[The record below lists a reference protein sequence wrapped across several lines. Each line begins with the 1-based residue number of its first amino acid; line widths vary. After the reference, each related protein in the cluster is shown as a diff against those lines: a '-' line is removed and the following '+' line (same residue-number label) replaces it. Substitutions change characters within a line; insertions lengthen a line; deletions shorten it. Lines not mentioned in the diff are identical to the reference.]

1 MILYLKKQSKMRL
14 NKISTKNILTLRY
27 DITTEQPTRKLAT
40 VQDFKKSFNDE
51 GGHNTEKLLN
61 ASFKEIKKF
70 DKFSISLS
78 GGIDSSL
85 CLALLR
91 KNFPKAKI
99 TAVSGVFEGAFD
111 ESTYAKKLAEKFD
124 ADFFPIQMESIYTK
138 MPEIVYIS
146 KKPKWNTYNHLIA
159 KQAQKFSKIL
169 VTGDG
174 GDELFGGY
182 IFRYKKF
189 LDLVKPNDNWET
201 KTIKYLECHNRDW
214 VPDQKSLFGKNIKFS
229 WNEIYNSFKPYFDNK
244 LSPLNQVM
252 LADFNGKL
260 LHDFIPTG
268 NAISSHYKID
278 RFSPFLNSEVQ
289 QFGLSLSIKSKYN
302 HTTNQGKIILREIN
316 TRLKVKSMKEKY
328 GFSPSLIFDWQKSG
342 KDIFM
347 AYAFEKD
354 SNIYTKKIIN
364 RDWVIHALDLIEN
377 DGNVRYL
384 NRITSILALEIWYRV
399 FIKKDLNPKKSL

>member
-1 MILYLKKQSKMRL
+1 MEKK
-14 NKISTKNILTLRY
+14 NKIKVKPVSIRNILTIRY
-27 DITTEQPTRKLAT
+27 DITEKTVNKPAT
-40 VQDFKKSFNDE
+40 TLDFKRSFNDQ
-51 GGHNTEKLLN
+51 GGYMTEKLLN
-61 ASFKEIKKF
+61 NSFRKIREY

-91 KNFPKAKI
+91 NNFPKAEI
-99 TAVSGVFEGAFD
+99 TTISGVFENAYD
-111 ESTYAKKLAEKFD
+111 ESTHAKKLAEKFD
-124 ADFFPIQMESIYTK
+124 ADFHPINMESIYTK
-138 MPEIVYIS
+138 MPEIVYIA

-159 KQAQKFSKIL
+159 KQAKKVSKIL

-174 GDELFGGY
+174 GDEVFGGY
-182 IFRYKKF
+182 TFRYKKF
-189 LDLVKPNDNWET
+189 LDLIKPNDNWKT

-214 VPDQKSLFGKNIKFS
+214 VPDQKSLFDKNIKFN
-229 WNEIYNSFKPYFDNK
+229 WNKIYNYFKPYFNSK

-278 RFSPFLNSEVQ
+278 RFSPFLDSEVQ
-289 QFGLSLSIKSKYN
+289 SFGLSLSAKSKYN

-347 AYAFEKD
+347 AYAFEKNA
-354 SNIYTKKIIN
+354 NIYTKKIIN
-364 RDWVIHALDLIEN
+364 RDWVIHALELIEN

>member
-27 DITTEQPTRKLAT
+27 DITTEKPIRKLAT
-40 VQDFKKSFNDE
+40 IQDFKKSFNDK
-51 GGHNTEKLLN
+51 GGYNTEKLLN
-61 ASFKEIKKF
+61 ASFKKIKKF

-99 TAVSGVFEGAFD
+99 IAVSGVFEGAFD

-124 ADFFPIQMESIYTK
+124 ADFIPIKMESIYTK

-159 KQAQKFSKIL
+159 KQAKKFSKIL

-189 LDLVKPNDNWET
+189 LDLVKPNDNWKT

-214 VPDQKSLFGKNIKFS
+214 VPDQKFLFGENIKFS
-229 WNEIYNSFKPYFDNK
+229 WNEIYNYFKPYFNNK
-244 LSPLNQVM
+244 LSSLNQVM

-268 NAISSHYKID
+268 DAISSHYKID
-278 RFSPFLNSEVQ
+278 RFSPFLDNEVQ
-289 QFGLSLSIKSKYN
+289 QFGFSLSTKSKYN
-302 HTTNQGKIILREIN
+302 RTTNQGKIILREIN

-328 GFSPSLIFDWQKSG
+328 GFSPSLIFDWQKFG

-364 RDWVIHALDLIEN
+364 RDWVIRALELIEN

-399 FIKKDLNPKKSL
+399 FIKKDLNPKKRL